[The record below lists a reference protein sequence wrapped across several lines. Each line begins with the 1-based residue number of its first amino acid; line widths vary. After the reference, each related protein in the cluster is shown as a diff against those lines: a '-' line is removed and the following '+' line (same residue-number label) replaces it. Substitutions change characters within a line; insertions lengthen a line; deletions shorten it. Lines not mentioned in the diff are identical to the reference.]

1 MGIPTC
7 AHGWTVCA
15 LAATLEVPGQSLQ
28 NIAVDLSE
36 CLSGV
41 PAEAVEQ
48 HILSLIK
55 RDLSKLA
62 DDPQLQEYI
71 AEEIARLSGND
82 DDARQQLQ
90 RRLAELDQQTA
101 KLRDHLKALDA
112 VTAQTLGLY
121 DEAKTA
127 AEERQG
133 IEAELHRLQRRLPQL
148 PATQD
153 IAERSRQEIQRLDEI
168 FASGTVDQKKEF
180 VAIYVKTIEADPNAK
195 SVKISLFPALFS
207 QIIAGGGFEPP
218 TSGL

>member
-1 MGIPTC
+1 MEP
-7 AHGWTVCA
+7 
-15 LAATLEVPGQSLQ
+15 
-28 NIAVDLSE
+28 
-36 CLSGV
+36 
-41 PAEAVEQ
+41 

-55 RDLSKLA
+55 RDLLKLA
-62 DDPQLQEYI
+62 DDPQLQEYV

-112 VTAQTLGLY
+112 VTAQALGLY

-127 AEERQG
+127 AEERKNL
-133 IEAELHRLQRRLPQL
+133 EAELHRLQRKLPQL
-148 PATQD
+148 PDMRD
-153 IAERSRQEIQRLDEI
+153 IAERSRQEIEHMDDI

-207 QIIAGGGFEPP
+207 QILAGEGFEPP